1 MTDRGR
7 KESEMKRVIG
17 ILKVVFNYDFL
28 YISGGNADKIN
39 FKLDDNIIIAGNRD
53 GIKGG
58 AKLWEQQNK
67 MAAGNAKTSASVDEV
82 QNFVV

>member
-1 MTDRGR
+1 MH
-7 KESEMKRVIG
+7 EE
-17 ILKVVFNYDFL
+17 
-28 YISGGNADKIN
+28 IN

-67 MAAGNAKTSASVDEV
+67 VLTDSATTIAGDDQI
-82 QNFVV
+82 QNFVVVNVYEELSES